1 MYFGTSFSRLPQP
14 TSSSAGPG
22 YAPRSELPPAPPST
36 EDWLETVP
44 FAEVSQTSPGATFA
58 SWMSMLSQ
66 SKRALA
72 TFVTASR
79 RATVASANVAY
90 GLRSAACCSAWASS
104 LPIATRRSLPELIW
118 LETMT
123 M

>member
-1 MYFGTSFSRLPQP
+1 MYFGTSLSRLPQP
-14 TSSSAGPG
+14 ASSSAGPG
-22 YAPRSELPPAPPST
+22 YAARRLPPPPPPST
-36 EDWLETVP
+36 AVPLETVP
-44 FAEVSQTSPGATFA
+44 LADVSQTSPGATRA
-58 SWMSMLSQ
+58 SWMSILSQ

-79 RATVASANVAY
+79 RSIVACANVAY
-90 GLRSAACCSAWASS
+90 GLSSAACCSAWASS
-104 LPIATRRSLPELIW
+104 PPIATRRSLPELIW